1 MPIPSAPYIPPR
13 DADFDAWF
21 ASLNILITATPTN
34 YGLVA
39 GDAVIIDA
47 QYDIWHPAYVL
58 LTNPATNTAPNVA
71 AKDVARVN
79 AESVLR
85 PYCQRIRANA
95 SVSDALK
102 IGLGLNLQPVTLTP
116 IPAPGTV
123 PVLSQRAGTAGQM
136 VMTYHDS
143 VLSGKA
149 KPYGAIGIELFVH
162 YGTAPTTDPAGAA
175 YHSRIT
181 KSPCVVTWPA
191 GERGKVATCFARYVT
206 RSGPSGVSLNGPW
219 SDPLPVT
226 VT

>member
-21 ASLNILITATPTN
+21 NNLNTLITATPAA

-47 QYDIWHPAYVL
+47 QWDIWHPAYLL
-58 LTNPATNTAPNVA
+58 LTNPATKTSPNVA

-95 SVSDALK
+95 GVSDALK
-102 IGLGLNLQPVTLTP
+102 VGLGLNLQPTTLTP

-123 PVLSQRAGTAGQM
+123 PVLSQRAATAGQM
-136 VMTYHDS
+136 VLSYHDS

-149 KPYGAIGIELFVH
+149 KPYGSIGIEIFVN
-162 YGTAPTTDPAGAA
+162 YGASPNTDPSQAA
-175 YHSRIT
+175 FHSRVT
-181 KSPCVVTWPA
+181 KSPCTITWPVDQ
-191 GERGKVATCFARYVT
+191 RGKVATIFGRYVT
-206 RSGPSGVSLNGPW
+206 RGGPSGISQNGPW